1 MKYMYNHIYQSRGGY
16 MNSDRFEE
24 AMPKFYGSVRV
35 GERGQVVI
43 PVEARKEFRFES
55 GARLL
60 VFGSSQKEALIL
72 TRAEFVTEFLS
83 TAMTR
88 LAQFE
93 EMLRTNTEPPSQTD

>member
-1 MKYMYNHIYQSRGGY
+1 

-43 PVEARKEFRFES
+43 PVEARKEFRFEP

-60 VFGSSQKEALIL
+60 VFGSPLKEALIL
-72 TRAEFVTEFLS
+72 TRAEFVTEFL
-83 TAMTR
+83 TR

-93 EMLRTNTEPPSQTD
+93 EMLRTHAEPPSQTD